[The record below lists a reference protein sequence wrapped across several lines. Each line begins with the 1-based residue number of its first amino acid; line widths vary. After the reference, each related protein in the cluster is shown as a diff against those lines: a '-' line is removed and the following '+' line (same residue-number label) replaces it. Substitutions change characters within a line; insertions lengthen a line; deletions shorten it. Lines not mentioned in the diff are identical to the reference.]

1 MNNMPGVRTL
11 PLLLAWMFV
20 CAMALPTVPFAATQ
34 TPVRE
39 ILELVREHALR
50 PPAPQALAAGLDD
63 PALSCAKGLRT
74 FLRTFD
80 PYATHIS
87 RRELNE
93 LKELRKNFAYG
104 IGMDITQD
112 WSGRIICI
120 PYADGPAAKCG
131 ITYGDV
137 LLEVDGYDTV
147 EADIADVAVLVRG
160 AVGTTVRLVVQKL
173 REGSAAKPRTFMVKR
188 DSLTPPLVHLE
199 KNTATEACIRIY
211 GFSPSVVR
219 RLQQALALI
228 QKKKPQRLIIDLR
241 GNTGGDMESALRCAS
256 MFVHKGTLIA
266 LERNK
271 DTTTPRYAEQTGV
284 TANMPQQLIIRQ
296 DGLTA
301 SAAELFIAALSAT
314 GRAHTEG
321 TVSAGKALVQEVF
334 KLSNGDMLKLTTK
347 ELLFPGRNA
356 SWQGRGLLPD
366 KDPAWGNTLFFMSR
380 TMERAQ

>member
-1 MNNMPGVRTL
+1 MNSMPGVHTL
-11 PLLLAWMFV
+11 PLLFVWMMV
-20 CAMALPTVPFAATQ
+20 CAVALMTVPSAAAR

-39 ILELVREHALR
+39 ILELVHDHALR
-50 PPAPQALAAGLDD
+50 QPAPGALVAGLGD
-63 PALSCAKGLRT
+63 PALSQSKGLQT

-80 PYATHIS
+80 PYAAHIP
-87 RRELNE
+87 RRELEE
-93 LKELRKNFAYG
+93 LKELQKGFAYG

-112 WSGRIICI
+112 QSRRIRCL
-120 PYADGPAAKCG
+120 PYAGGPAARCG

-160 AVGTTVRLVVQKL
+160 EIETTVRLVVRKL
-173 REGSAAKPRTFMVKR
+173 REGPGARLRTFLAKR
-188 DSLTPPLVHLE
+188 DALTPPLVHLE
-199 KNTATEACIRIY
+199 KNTAAEACIRIY

-219 RLQQALALI
+219 RLQQTIALI
-228 QKKKPQRLIIDLR
+228 QKKRPQRLIIDLR

-256 MFVHKGTLIA
+256 IFVHKGTLIA
-266 LERNK
+266 LERSRHA
-271 DTTTPRYAEQTGV
+271 TTPRYAEQTGV
-284 TANMPQQLIIRQ
+284 AANMPQIIIRQ

-301 SAAELFIAALSAT
+301 SAAELFIAALSAA

-321 TVSAGKALVQEVF
+321 TVSAGKAMVQEVF

-347 ELLFPGRNA
+347 ELLFPGRNT

-380 TMERAQ
+380 TKGRSQ